1 METRFKI
8 VYTDEAYKFI
18 HSLPEKVQDK
28 IAYNIFKSRVV
39 IDTEEDMKL
48 YTHEEM
54 LDSVIGEKGTPRR
67 DEYEAKIDAFLI
79 GEAIKQA
86 RESKN
91 ITQEQLGEMIG
102 VKKAQI
108 SRIEKGSNLTIQ
120 TIRKVFRAMGMNINL
135 EIVGLGKFAI

>member
-1 METRFKI
+1 
-8 VYTDEAYKFI
+8 
-18 HSLPEKVQDK
+18 
-28 IAYNIFKSRVV
+28 
-39 IDTEEDMKL
+39 MKL

-54 LDSVIGEKGTPRR
+54 LDSVIGVKGTPRR
-67 DEYEAKIDAFLI
+67 DEYEAKVDAFLI

-86 RESKN
+86 RESRN

-120 TIRKVFRAMGMNINL
+120 TIRKVFCAMGMSINL